1 MSKQIL
7 MCVETNKQSD
17 TDTVYISC
25 TLSHY
30 YEESRKISRKTVHLG
45 SKTKYCD
52 RAIQK
57 EIAKFQKGF
66 PGETA
71 VIYFIDTDE
80 YTVKPEDKKLLED
93 IKDYCSRQE
102 YDLVLFTK
110 DIEDVFW
117 GNQCADTEKI
127 KKATQF
133 RMKNM
138 IDSIS
143 EASLS
148 SKIITRH
155 QSNILSVLDKYLPR
169 KVK

>member
-25 TLSHY
+25 TISRY
-30 YEESRKISRKTVHLG
+30 YEESRKISRKTIHLG

-52 RAIQK
+52 RKIQK
-57 EIAKFQKGF
+57 EIAEFVKGF
-66 PGETA
+66 PGETS

-80 YTVKPEDKKLLED
+80 YATKPEDQRLLNEIRD
-93 IKDYCSRQE
+93 FCIKHE
-102 YDLVLFTK
+102 YDLVLFSK

-117 GNQCADTEKI
+117 GKQCADTEKI

-133 RMKNM
+133 RIKNM

-155 QSNILSVLDKYLPR
+155 QCNILSILDKYLPR
-169 KVK
+169 KAK